1 MNKPQSERNNTRQIH
16 IWQFVDNWRQ
26 LQSEVINRL
35 PKKLRADMTERVGIS
50 GESRIADSRIEDMA
64 PIAKKQHSPTTKKAT
79 KIVVAIIGTLT
90 FSAGTQVLTSRL
102 GAAALPA
109 AMLGG
114 GLATFLVDDRATKT
128 ITKMRITHST
138 KQELQAIARQQQ
150 AHPPVNE
157 LDERFYSLQTA
168 LVQQVEGRN
177 LEKQLLIDAVLAVS
191 MSAAELTINLWIISQ
206 MGLPGGFLI
215 EAIAA
220 SLPIT
225 IIWMAAAFQSD
236 RFELPEHY
244 ADLMHK
250 YESYLFPPSGMP
262 EAEVTEL
269 LADKEA
275 QESRIDWLVKFVA
288 DGDDGGR
295 LKNLAMAEA
304 DYDLNLARKEKQ
316 QLEEDRNC
324 AIEQRLFQHRAE
336 VAELPNQF
344 RASKTDITG
353 WSPQQMRE
361 NKQRLE
367 RLRVQWVQHKTAE
380 LEATQAQDIQLII
393 PHRYSTKIQQREE
406 DMAEAQKR
414 YEEGRDNW
422 SEENEGAEGDLG
434 DAA

>member
-1 MNKPQSERNNTRQIH
+1 MSLIYFH
-16 IWQFVDNWRQ
+16 
-26 LQSEVINRL
+26 LQSL
-35 PKKLRADMTERVGIS
+35 
-50 GESRIADSRIEDMA
+50 
-64 PIAKKQHSPTTKKAT
+64 
-79 KIVVAIIGTLT
+79 
-90 FSAGTQVLTSRL
+90 
-102 GAAALPA
+102 
-109 AMLGG
+109 
-114 GLATFLVDDRATKT
+114 
-128 ITKMRITHST
+128 
-138 KQELQAIARQQQ
+138 
-150 AHPPVNE
+150 
-157 LDERFYSLQTA
+157 
-168 LVQQVEGRN
+168 
-177 LEKQLLIDAVLAVS
+177 
-191 MSAAELTINLWIISQ
+191 
-206 MGLPGGFLI
+206 
-215 EAIAA
+215 
-220 SLPIT
+220 
-225 IIWMAAAFQSD
+225 
-236 RFELPEHY
+236 
-244 ADLMHK
+244 
-250 YESYLFPPSGMP
+250 P

-316 QLEEDRNC
+316 QLEEERNC